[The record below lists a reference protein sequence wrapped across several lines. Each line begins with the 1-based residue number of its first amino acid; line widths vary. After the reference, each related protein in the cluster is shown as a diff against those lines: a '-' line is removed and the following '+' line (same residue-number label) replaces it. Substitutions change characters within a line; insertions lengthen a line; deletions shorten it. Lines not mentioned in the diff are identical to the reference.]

1 MRAHRGA
8 EANKLF
14 ISNAILPIYAYPS
27 VQADGPMAFSPCVA
41 STLFALMC
49 AKGGC
54 RCTVVYDDRLGLNAK
69 EGSVAKVKRSGL
81 KAQGCA

>member
-1 MRAHRGA
+1 MALR
-8 EANKLF
+8 LISFF
-14 ISNAILPIYAYPS
+14 ISNAILLIYTYPL
-27 VQADGPMAFSPCVA
+27 VQADGSMAFPPFIA
-41 STLFALMC
+41 STLFAMMR
-49 AKGGC
+49 ANGGW

>member
-1 MRAHRGA
+1 MALR
-8 EANKLF
+8 LISFF
-14 ISNAILPIYAYPS
+14 ISNAILPIYTYPL
-27 VQADGPMAFSPCVA
+27 VQADGSMAFSPFIA
-41 STLFALMC
+41 STLFALMY
-49 AKGGC
+49 ANGGW